1 MKNNHSQPRARH
13 EAQPSLNDEYLL
25 KKAAAEIFSG
35 EYGQYQA
42 AQKEFDGVGT
52 LEGYQSGKNSI
63 RRALA
68 ARARSQRRLRLAK
81 QAKRIA
87 AVFVLGCAAVLST
100 VYFTVDAA
108 RATVNNFFLEL
119 GDGYAIVHR
128 WGDSG
133 DPVLPEG
140 WSDIVTP
147 TWVPERFKYVLGTD
161 LEDMKELIYQSDD
174 PDDFLSI
181 SAWTNGMV
189 PYVDQETLTFV
200 KEVSLDG
207 IPANLYEDAASDRY
221 ALLFVKN
228 DYSIHIAGTV
238 TEEEII
244 RLGESLSVARQ

>member
-42 AQKEFDGVGT
+42 AQKEFDGVGA

-68 ARARSQRRLRLAK
+68 ARARSQCRLRLAK

-207 IPANLYEDAASDRY
+207 IPANLYEDAASGRY

>member
-35 EYGQYQA
+35 EYSQYQA
-42 AQKEFDGVGT
+42 AQKEFDGVGA
-52 LEGYQSGKNSI
+52 LEEYQGGKNSI

-68 ARARSQRRLRLAK
+68 ARARSQRRLHLAK
-81 QAKRIA
+81 QAKRVT
-87 AVFVLGCAAVLST
+87 AVFVLSCAAVLST

-119 GDGYAIVHR
+119 GDGCAIVHR
-128 WGDSG
+128 RGEPG
-133 DPVLPEG
+133 GPMLPEG
-140 WSDIVTP
+140 WSDIATP

-161 LEDMKELIYQSDD
+161 LEGMKELIYQSDD
-174 PDDFLSI
+174 PVDFLSI
-181 SAWTNGMV
+181 SAWTDDMV

-207 IPANLYEDAASDRY
+207 IPANLYEDAASGRY

-238 TEEEII
+238 TEEEILRI
-244 RLGESLSVARQ
+244 GEGLDIQEQ

>member
-42 AQKEFDGVGT
+42 AQKEFDGVGA
-52 LEGYQSGKNSI
+52 LEEYQGGKNSI

-68 ARARSQRRLRLAK
+68 ARARSQRRLHLAK
-81 QAKRIA
+81 QTKRVA
-87 AVFVLGCAAVLST
+87 AVFVLGCAAVLGT

-140 WSDIVTP
+140 WSNAVTP

-174 PDDFLSI
+174 PVDFLSI

-189 PYVDQETLTFV
+189 PYVDQEQLAFV
-200 KEVSLDG
+200 EEVSLGG
-207 IPANLYEDAASDRY
+207 IPANLYEDAASGRY

-238 TEEEII
+238 TEEEILRI
-244 RLGESLSVARQ
+244 GEGLDIQEQ

>member
-42 AQKEFDGVGT
+42 AQKEFDGVGA
-52 LEGYQSGKNSI
+52 LEGYQVGKNSV

-68 ARARSQRRLRLAK
+68 ARARSQRRLHLAK
-81 QAKRIA
+81 QAKRVA

-174 PDDFLSI
+174 PDEFLSI

-207 IPANLYEDAASDRY
+207 IPANLYEDAASGRY

-244 RLGESLSVARQ
+244 RLGKNLNVARQ

>member
-42 AQKEFDGVGT
+42 AQKDFDGVGA

-68 ARARSQRRLRLAK
+68 ARARSQCRLRLAK

-207 IPANLYEDAASDRY
+207 IPANLYEDAASGRY

>member
-42 AQKEFDGVGT
+42 AQKEFDGVGA

-68 ARARSQRRLRLAK
+68 ARARSQCRLRLAK

-128 WGDSG
+128 RGEPG

-207 IPANLYEDAASDRY
+207 IPANLYEDAASGRY